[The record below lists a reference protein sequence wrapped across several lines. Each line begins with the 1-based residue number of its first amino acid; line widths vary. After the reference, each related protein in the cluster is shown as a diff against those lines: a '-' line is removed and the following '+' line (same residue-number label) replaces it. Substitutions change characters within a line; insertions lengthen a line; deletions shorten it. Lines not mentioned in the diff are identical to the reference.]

1 MKNKILPARETME
14 RSYDTSGLIIY
25 LFLIPFAIIILLLL
39 IVLIIFTQ
47 IKQSPENSIDNSY
60 DTQSVVSYNS
70 EDEEKLLTLAS
81 VYSPLS
87 DDYKPSLKNYNGIK
101 YDSTLEEPLSALI
114 SAAKEDGV
122 TIKVTGGYISK
133 NEQDKL
139 FKSEVERL
147 MQEKDYSQVKAET
160 EAEKSIPKGNHYDR
174 QTGLS
179 ITLST
184 DDNYAWL
191 EANAYKYG
199 FIQRYTKSGEEE
211 TKVKADNSL
220 FRYVGIENAKKIRIL
235 GMTLDEYVDYVNSR

>member
-1 MKNKILPARETME
+1 MKNKILPAREAME
-14 RSYDTSGLIIY
+14 RSTDTSNLTIY

-39 IVLIIFTQ
+39 IVLIIFTE

-60 DTQSVVSYNS
+60 DTQSVVSYDS
-70 EDEEKLLTLAS
+70 EDNDKLLVLAS
-81 VYSPLS
+81 AYSPLS
-87 DDYKPSLKNYNGIK
+87 DDYKPNLKSYNGIQ
-101 YDSTLEEPLSALI
+101 YDSILEEPLSALI

-122 TIKVTGGYISK
+122 NIKVTGGYVSAS
-133 NEQDKL
+133 EQNKL
-139 FKSEVERL
+139 FQSEVERL
-147 MQEKDYSQVKAET
+147 MQEKNYSQVKAET

-179 ITLST
+179 IILST

-211 TKVKADNSL
+211 TKVKADDSL
-220 FRYVGIENAKKIRIL
+220 FRYVGTENAKKIRIL
-235 GMTLDEYVDYVNSR
+235 GMSLDEYANYVKSR

>member
-1 MKNKILPARETME
+1 MKNKILSARETME
-14 RSYDTSGLIIY
+14 RSYDTSGLTIY

-39 IVLIIFTQ
+39 IVLIIFTE

-60 DTQSVVSYNS
+60 DTQSIVSYNS
-70 EDEEKLLTLAS
+70 ENEEKLLTLAS

-87 DDYKPSLKNYNGIK
+87 DDYKPNLENYNGTQ
-101 YDSTLEEPLSALI
+101 YDSILEEPLSALI
-114 SAAKEDGV
+114 IAAKKDGV
-122 TIKVTGGYISK
+122 TIKVTGGYVSK

-139 FKSEVERL
+139 FKAEVERL
-147 MQEKDYSQVKAET
+147 IQEKDYSQVKAET
-160 EAEKSIPKGNHYDR
+160 EAEKSIPKGNHCDR

-184 DDNYAWL
+184 NDNYAWL

-199 FIQRYTKSGEEE
+199 FIQRYTKSGEEA

-220 FRYVGIENAKKIRIL
+220 FRYVGMENAKKIRIL